1 MPKAIQYNP
10 NSVIYFEG
18 DIEDKVYILQKGS
31 IVMTFT
37 DIETGSR
44 VNEYIKQ
51 GEFFGV
57 KSALG
62 HFPRE
67 ETIMVLGETTVLMFT
82 SSEFESFA
90 MSNTRIIMK
99 MLKVFSNQLRKIHK
113 QTESKLQSTR
123 DMRPDEGLYSVALAF
138 FNSKKYPQAEN
149 IFKRYLKTYPNG
161 SHASEALTLAKKS
174 AAINTSI
181 VNKAENESI
190 QTLEPHTEDKG
201 NENAVFLLA
210 GQLMGRKK
218 YQEAFLEY
226 QKIISSPESKL
237 TADACLGAGEC
248 LYYLEDYD
256 EGIKILTKMISMSPR
271 HPKMGEALCY
281 IGLAYGK
288 KGNSE
293 KKQAFI
299 TKAMSVADADLMQKI
314 NQLQHGEQ

>member
-1 MPKAIQYNP
+1 MPKAVQYNP

-18 DIEDKVYILQKGS
+18 DVEDKVYILQKGN

-67 ETIMVLGETTVLMFT
+67 ETIMVLTETTVLMFT
-82 SSEFESFA
+82 SSEFEAFA

-113 QTESKLQSTR
+113 QTESKLQSAK

-138 FNSKKYPQAEN
+138 FNSKKFSQAEN

-161 SHASEALTLAKKS
+161 THAQEALTYAKKS
-174 AAINTSI
+174 AGINVSM
-181 VNKAENESI
+181 VKKDEVKPLPYFESLADD
-190 QTLEPHTEDKG
+190 TD
-201 NENAVFLLA
+201 NENAAFLLA

-226 QKIISSPESKL
+226 QKIISTPESKL
-237 TADACLGAGEC
+237 AADSCLGAGEC

-271 HPKMGEALCY
+271 HPKICEALCY

>member
-1 MPKAIQYNP
+1 MC
-10 NSVIYFEG
+10 
-18 DIEDKVYILQKGS
+18 
-31 IVMTFT
+31 
-37 DIETGSR
+37 
-44 VNEYIKQ
+44 
-51 GEFFGV
+51 
-57 KSALG
+57 
-62 HFPRE
+62 
-67 ETIMVLGETTVLMFT
+67 
-82 SSEFESFA
+82 
-90 MSNTRIIMK
+90 
-99 MLKVFSNQLRKIHK
+99 
-113 QTESKLQSTR
+113 
-123 DMRPDEGLYSVALAF
+123 
-138 FNSKKYPQAEN
+138 
-149 IFKRYLKTYPNG
+149 
-161 SHASEALTLAKKS
+161 KKS

-181 VNKAENESI
+181 VNKAEDESI
-190 QTLEPHTEDKG
+190 QTLEPHTEDRG